1 MIVGGMEIN
10 CVKFE
15 FEMLQGA
22 LYAIV
27 LNKRKLK
34 SSS

>member
-1 MIVGGMEIN
+1 MSVGELEIN
-10 CVKFE
+10 SVKFE

-27 LNKRKLK
+27 LDKRKLK